1 MAEIEIVDNEG
12 LKMVKVTLNGDSIRS
27 ESGAMHYMHGNIEMK
42 TKAPSVGGFLKSMVS
57 GEDIFRPIYT
67 GTGDVFFGPPT
78 FGEYN
83 IIELDGEMIIDQ
95 GAYICSD
102 FSIEVGVFR
111 NKGMSMLAGGEGI
124 FQTSVKGHGRVVVH
138 SQGPVQ
144 IFDMVNDVMTVDGN
158 FAVARDASLNFETKL
173 LGKGMLSKVAGGE
186 GFVNIISGT
195 GRLYLAPVPNKLMSV
210 MDAIR
215 SPLGPE

>member
-1 MAEIEIVDNEG
+1 
-12 LKMVKVTLNGDSIRS
+12 
-27 ESGAMHYMHGNIEMK
+27 
-42 TKAPSVGGFLKSMVS
+42 
-57 GEDIFRPIYT
+57 
-67 GTGDVFFGPPT
+67 
-78 FGEYN
+78 
-83 IIELDGEMIIDQ
+83 MIIDQ

-111 NKGMSMLAGGEGI
+111 NKGMAMLAGGEGI
-124 FQTSVKGHGRVVVH
+124 FQTSVKGSGRVVVH

-144 IFDMVNDVMTVDGN
+144 VVDMVNDVITVDGN

-195 GRLYLAPVPNKLMSV
+195 GRLYLAPVPNRLMSV
-210 MDAIR
+210 MGAIR
-215 SPLGPE
+215 SIRGPE

>member
-57 GEDIFRPIYT
+57 GEDVFRPIYT

-102 FSIEVGVFR
+102 FPIEVGVFR
-111 NKGMSMLAGGEGI
+111 NKGLSMLAGGEGI
-124 FQTSVKGHGRVVVH
+124 FQTSVKGDGRVVVH

-144 IFDMVNDVMTVDGN
+144 VIDMVNDVMTVDGN
-158 FAVARDASLNFETKL
+158 FAVAREASLNFETKL

-210 MDAIR
+210 MNAIR
-215 SPLGPE
+215 SPFGPE